1 MAFGD
6 LFLMIVISY
15 CSNRLCRTSNI
26 FFFWLFPLLI
36 FLFSCFIHPKIYM
49 NMKTK
54 NERRR
59 FHLFKKP
66 LLFGL
71 LMGIVFFTACQKE
84 EADDPEASL
93 PETPQTVLI
102 EKYFLGDK
110 VMVQKE
116 DDGTYSIAGSDARL
130 FEEQLTD
137 SPEAFDPNP
146 RPDAGEAALAI
157 GAGVRKWTNN
167 TVVYRTSGLSSSVR
181 SELQKSMNEWTS
193 KTNVRF
199 VERTNESNYVTIS
212 SSGSNS
218 NSGVATLGMN
228 GSRGFIRLGTRA
240 TAVVIIHELGHTL
253 GYIHEQNRRDR
264 DNHIII
270 NYENIQNGARDQFY
284 KSNNAALLT
293 SQFDINST
301 MMYGSY
307 TFSKNGRP
315 TITDINGNLLP
326 RRQARIS
333 NLDIAG
339 TNAAYPGDGVGGPG
353 PDPDSCTGVEEW
365 SPFKRYTV
373 GDRVTYRGRLYER
386 DFSRW
391 IYIKRCS

>member
-1 MAFGD
+1 
-6 LFLMIVISY
+6 
-15 CSNRLCRTSNI
+15 
-26 FFFWLFPLLI
+26 
-36 FLFSCFIHPKIYM
+36 
-49 NMKTK
+49 MKTK
-54 NERRR
+54 MEKGR
-59 FHLFKKP
+59 LSLLKWP
-66 LLFGL
+66 LLVSTLTAIL
-71 LMGIVFFTACQKE
+71 LLAACQKE
-84 EADDPEASL
+84 EVENPEATL
-93 PETPQTVLI
+93 PEAPRKALI

-130 FEEQLTD
+130 FEDQLTD
-137 SPEAFDPNP
+137 SPESYDPNP
-146 RPDAGEAALAI
+146 RPDAGEAALAL
-157 GAGVRKWTNN
+157 GAGVRKWPNN
-167 TVVYRTSGLSSSVR
+167 TVVYRISGLSATVR

-193 KTNVRF
+193 KTSVKF

-218 NSGVATLGMN
+218 NSGIATLGMY

-253 GYIHEQNRRDR
+253 GYIHEQNRSDR
-264 DNHIII
+264 DDHIII
-270 NYENIQNGARDQFY
+270 NYENIQDGARDQFY
-284 KSNNAALLT
+284 KSNNATLLT

-301 MMYGSY
+301 MMYGSF

-333 NLDIAG
+333 SLDIAG
-339 TNAAYPGDGVGGPG
+339 TNKAYPGDGGGDPG
-353 PDPDSCTGVEEW
+353 PDPDSCAGVEEW

-391 IYIKRCS
+391 IYIKRCN